1 MNVMSGLDIENRHIR
16 QYRQYLSLQLRL
28 MKLLLKEWKDTLH
41 EMRMKHPELRLFK
54 IHKVFQMF
62 SALQSENI
70 ETLVQEMLL
79 LFTDEHQTG
88 LGLLQAIKVSI
99 DSTTNKLLHVPSSS
113 TAIERPAMYIKY
125 M

>member
-1 MNVMSGLDIENRHIR
+1 
-16 QYRQYLSLQLRL
+16 

-79 LFTDEHQTG
+79 LFTGEHQTG
-88 LGLLQAIKVSI
+88 PGLLQAIKVSI
-99 DSTTNKLLHVPSSS
+99 DCTTNELLHVPTSS
-113 TAIERPAMYIKY
+113 TAIERPAMYIYY

>member
-1 MNVMSGLDIENRHIR
+1 
-16 QYRQYLSLQLRL
+16 

-41 EMRMKHPELRLFK
+41 EMRIKHPELRLFK

-99 DSTTNKLLHVPSSS
+99 DCTTNKLLHVPSNS
-113 TAIERPAMYIKY
+113 TAIERPAMYI
-125 M
+125 

>member
-1 MNVMSGLDIENRHIR
+1 
-16 QYRQYLSLQLRL
+16 

-79 LFTDEHQTG
+79 LFTGEHQTG
-88 LGLLQAIKVSI
+88 PGLLQAIKVSI
-99 DSTTNKLLHVPSSS
+99 DCTTNELLHVSTSS
-113 TAIERPAMYIKY
+113 TAIERPAMYI
-125 M
+125 

>member
-1 MNVMSGLDIENRHIR
+1 
-16 QYRQYLSLQLRL
+16 
-28 MKLLLKEWKDTLH
+28 MKLLLKGWKDTLH

-88 LGLLQAIKVSI
+88 PGLLQAIQVGI
-99 DSTTNKLLHVPSSS
+99 DCTTNKLLHVASSS
-113 TAIERPAMYIKY
+113 TTIERPAVYVYY
-125 M
+125 MKADLRKRLAL